1 MSDDRK
7 KPGAAFWTTLV
18 VVAMLVYPLCYGPA
32 CWGINWMA
40 NKGWLRP
47 DTDWIRQLIFL
58 IFCPIRLLHSDGPKP
73 ISDLIDWY
81 AHLWY

>member
-1 MSDDRK
+1 
-7 KPGAAFWTTLV
+7 

-32 CWGINWMA
+32 CWGINQMA
-40 NKGWLRP
+40 NRGWLRP

-58 IFCPIRLLHSDGPKP
+58 VFSPIRLLHSDGPKW